1 MIELRSFGPWMKY
14 NTNIVLLCFF
24 KLPIMLEIILC
35 YNRDIIPTWC
45 VGKSISQLTHCE
57 KNYIYACY
65 RWYEFCMNG
74 HVNHSISRPT
84 LFVETSNEK
93 LKWNTDVNV
102 QRCVWIYIWGIHFIW
117 MSCCEI
123 TWGQDNKSTDCVTC
137 CSTLLYELMILARL
151 E

>member
-74 HVNHSISRPT
+74 HINHSISRPT

-102 QRCVWIYIWGIHFIW
+102 QTSWYDVYEYTYEVSILYGCHVVKLHEVR
-117 MSCCEI
+117 I
-123 TWGQDNKSTDCVTC
+123 TKV
-137 CSTLLYELMILARL
+137 LIV
-151 E
+151 